1 MSESSAANAAYVAYA
16 QLKLAH
22 KLYQKQP
29 DALAPDERLRVEQV
43 AARQLQIE
51 QRILATPEAA
61 QVVLPAS
68 SLAQALAEIRDRYG
82 NEDEYCADLARSG
95 LDPLSLAASIE
106 RELVFNA
113 VLERVVSKAPA
124 VSDTEIEI
132 FYLLHRERFCRPE
145 TRTLRHILLT
155 LNDSLDGSDRL
166 AVAGTMESLRQR
178 LLKSPERFAEQ
189 ALKHSECPTAM
200 NGGLLGRMQR
210 GQLYAEL
217 EGVAFALAVG
227 ELSVA
232 VESPLGFHLIYCE
245 AIEAASQRPLEEVS
259 DKIRSHLR
267 DSRHN
272 ALQKAWIAGLFRED
286 AQRLPEA
293 SARPPAAASRVG

>member
-1 MSESSAANAAYVAYA
+1 MPDSPLTSAAAYA
-16 QLKLAH
+16 RLKLAH

-43 AARQLQIE
+43 AARQQQIE
-51 QRILATPEAA
+51 QRILTTPEAA

-68 SLAQALAEIRDRYG
+68 SLAQALAEIRARYG
-82 NEDEYCADLARSG
+82 DEDEYCADLARAD

-124 VSDTEIEI
+124 ISDTDVEI
-132 FYLLHRERFCRPE
+132 FYLLHRDRFRRPE
-145 TRTLRHILLT
+145 LRTLRHILMT
-155 LNDSLDGSDRL
+155 LDDSLNGSDRATL
-166 AVAGTMESLRQR
+166 ASRMESLRQR
-178 LLKSPERFAEQ
+178 LLKAPERFAEQ

-200 NGGLLGRMQR
+200 NGGLLGRLQR

-217 EGVAFALAVG
+217 EPVAFALAVG

-245 AIEAASQRPLEEVS
+245 AIEAASQRSLEEVS
-259 DKIRSHLR
+259 EQIRTHLR
-267 DSRHN
+267 DSRHS
-272 ALQKAWIAGLFRED
+272 ALQKAWIAGLFRDD
-286 AQRLPEA
+286 ARRLQD
-293 SARPPAAASRVG
+293 PPHAAGAAKRTGS